1 MRRFWKL
8 MTIVLNV
15 VPNPA
20 ARLMKLFRQEPS
32 IETTSYTTTEGTVV
46 PMRIHHPPG
55 DAPAPTLII
64 YPGVSPAG
72 EEHEAVNVLARALAF
87 AGIRTFFPR
96 IPDLK
101 EVLVRE
107 ESVEHMINVYLAVE
121 AREDVDPAK
130 IVGSG
135 VSFGGSLFIKAC
147 LDDRLRG
154 KPAAVLSYGSFFNFR
169 DGLNFSMT
177 GVCSD
182 GEKEY
187 HIEPH
192 DWGRIAFFHNY
203 LEYLDEPHNPEK
215 VRQYLLDKV
224 ANDGQNGDALYE
236 SFSEEDRIL
245 IDKIVADQSQ
255 EAVAMAEKV
264 LKKIEPLVER
274 LSPSNF
280 LDEIDFP
287 IYLMHGANDNM
298 IPFTETVRFTK
309 ALTESGREVK
319 SFVSYLYSHSETKGH
334 DRGLFGFLLELWR
347 IGRFL
352 GSLLKP
358 VL

>member
-1 MRRFWKL
+1 

-15 VPNPA
+15 VPNPVVRFIA
-20 ARLMKLFRQEPS
+20 LFRQQPL
-32 IETTSYTTTEGTVV
+32 IETTSYTTSEGTAV
-46 PMRIHHPPG
+46 PMRIHHPPS
-55 DAPAPTLII
+55 DEPAPTLII
-64 YPGVSPAG
+64 YPGASPAA
-72 EEHEAVNVLARALAF
+72 EEHEAVNILARALAS
-87 AGIRTFFPR
+87 AGIRTFVPR
-96 IPDLK
+96 IPSLK

-121 AREDVDPAK
+121 AREDVDPAR

-154 KPAAVLSYGSFFNFR
+154 KPAAVLSYGSFFDFR
-169 DGLNFSMT
+169 QGLNFSIT

-187 HIEPH
+187 YIEPH

-203 LEYLDEPHNPEK
+203 LEYLDEPCNPEN

-224 ANDGQNGDALYE
+224 ANDGENGDALYE
-236 SFSEEDRIL
+236 SFPEEDRVIINKIL
-245 IDKIVADQSQ
+245 EDQSQ
-255 EAVAMAEKV
+255 EAIAMAESV
-264 LKKIEPLVER
+264 LEKIEPIVER

-280 LDEIDFP
+280 LYEIDFP

-298 IPFTETVRFTK
+298 IPFTETVQFAK

-319 SFVSYLYSHSETKGH
+319 SFVSYLFSHSEIEGRGH
-334 DRGLFGFLLELWR
+334 GFFGLVPELWR

-352 GSLLKP
+352 GLVLKP
-358 VL
+358 LF

>member
-1 MRRFWKL
+1 MRGFWKL

-20 ARLMKLFRQEPS
+20 ARLMTIFRQEPS
-32 IETTSYTTTEGTVV
+32 IETTFYTTTEGAVV

-55 DAPAPTLII
+55 DDPAPALII
-64 YPGVSPAG
+64 YPGASPAA
-72 EEHEAVNVLARALAF
+72 EEHEAVNVLARALAY

-96 IPDLK
+96 IPALK

-121 AREDVDPAK
+121 AREDVDPAR
-130 IVGSG
+130 IIGSG

-154 KPAAVLSYGSFFNFR
+154 KPAAVFSYGSFFDFR
-169 DGLNFSMT
+169 EGLNFSMT
-177 GVCSD
+177 GICSD

-203 LEYLDEPHNPEK
+203 LEYLDEPCNPEN
-215 VRQYLLDKV
+215 VRQYLVDKV
-224 ANDGQNGDALYE
+224 ANDGQNGDFLYE
-236 SFSEEDRIL
+236 SFPEEDRAV
-245 IDKIVADQSQ
+245 IDKIIADQSQ
-255 EAVAMAEKV
+255 EAVSMADNV
-264 LKKIEPLVER
+264 LKKIQPMMER
-274 LSPSNF
+274 LSPSHF
-280 LDEIDFP
+280 LDEIDFS

-298 IPFTETVRFTK
+298 IPFTETVRFAK
-309 ALTESGREVK
+309 ALTESGREVE
-319 SFVSYLYSHSETKGH
+319 SFVSYLYSHSETEGH
-334 DRGLFGFLLELWR
+334 GRGLFGFLSELWHM
-347 IGRFL
+347 GRFL
-352 GSLLKP
+352 GSVLKP